1 MIEIPENFY
10 EAEERSG
17 WHIWNNTKKVW
28 STELGLFDELDR
40 ICKKHGIK
48 YYAEGGTLLG
58 AARHKGFIPWD
69 DDMDFAMLR
78 DDYNKFCE
86 VAPKEVESPFFFQDY
101 RTDKVNFLFCRLRN
115 SNTTALP
122 LRGIP
127 YTDYT
132 NHGIFIDI
140 FPIDAVPDDI
150 EEEDRVFIDIKNLK
164 TALKNAFDATERE
177 TAIKNI
183 ENYFI
188 ELNKKDYKNLTIYG
202 LSHSKAFV
210 RPRSIYSE
218 DPIELDFEMTKV
230 PVMKDYKTAL
240 DWHYKDWENTYVIG
254 GSYHMIKMFDVE
266 KPYYEY
272 RDNPPE
278 ETKSAE

>member
-1 MIEIPENFY
+1 MIEIPEKFY
-10 EAEERSG
+10 ESEERSG
-17 WHIWNNTKKVW
+17 WHVWNNTKKVW
-28 STELGLFDELDR
+28 SIELGLFDELER
-40 ICKKHGIK
+40 ICKKHNIK

-86 VAPKEVESPFFFQDY
+86 VAPTEVKSPFFFQDY
-101 RTDKVNFLFCRLRN
+101 KTDKVNILFCRLRN

-140 FPIDAVPDDI
+140 FPIDAVPDDT
-150 EEEDRVFIDIKNLK
+150 EEEDKVFTDIKNLK
-164 TALKNAFDATERE
+164 TVLKNAFDTSERE

-183 ENYFI
+183 EDYFNK
-188 ELNKKDYKNLTIYG
+188 LNKKDYKNLTIYG

-210 RPRSIYSE
+210 RPKSIYNDE
-218 DPIELDFEMTKV
+218 PIELNFEMAKIPT
-230 PVMKDYKTAL
+230 MKDYKTAL

-254 GSYHMIKMFDVE
+254 GSQHMIKLFDVE
-266 KPYYEY
+266 KSYGEY
-272 RDNPPE
+272 RDEPPKE
-278 ETKSAE
+278 

>member
-1 MIEIPENFY
+1 MIEIPEKFY
-10 EAEERSG
+10 ESEERSG
-17 WHIWNNTKKVW
+17 WHVWNNTKKVW
-28 STELGLFDELDR
+28 ATELGLFDELDR

-86 VAPKEVESPFFFQDY
+86 VAPKEIESPFFFQDY
-101 RTDKVNFLFCRLRN
+101 KTDKVNFLFCRLRN

-140 FPIDAVPDDI
+140 FPIDAVPEDA
-150 EEEDRVFIDIKNLK
+150 EEEDKVFTDIKNLK
-164 TALKNAFDATERE
+164 TALKNAFDTAERE

-210 RPRSIYSE
+210 RPKSVYSE
-218 DPIELDFEMTKV
+218 GPIELDFEMTKV
-230 PVMKDYKTAL
+230 PAMKDYKTAL

-266 KPYYEY
+266 KPYDEY

-278 ETKSAE
+278 ETTTE